1 MSQMKLGWWR
11 SRSGS
16 EHKIVYYNSDAYMP
30 WVDSTGTAYYPDGG
44 FLENQGQTP
53 RDLVEFICEL
63 HERPDSTTFAVKAA
77 EDQVRRLEQH
87 HAALQNQANFAFE
100 ILTHA
105 RRELE
110 RLEKECE
117 VGK

>member
-1 MSQMKLGWWR
+1 MKMKLGWWR

-30 WVDSTGTAYYPDGG
+30 WVDSAGTAYYPDGG
-44 FLENQGQTP
+44 FLQDQGQTP

-63 HERPDSTTFAVKAA
+63 HERPDSITIAVKAA
-77 EDQVRRLEQH
+77 EDRVRILETH
-87 HAALQNQANFAFE
+87 FE
-100 ILTHA
+100 SARMTYHSAESLLNSA